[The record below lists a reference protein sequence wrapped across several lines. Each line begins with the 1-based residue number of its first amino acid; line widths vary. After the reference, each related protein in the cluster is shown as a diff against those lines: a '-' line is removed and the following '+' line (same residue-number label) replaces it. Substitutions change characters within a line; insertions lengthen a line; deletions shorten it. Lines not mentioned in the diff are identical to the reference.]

1 MLDIKVSAALMGF
14 TQSEQRK
21 ILDAVYGGD
30 TVSTE
35 RLSEAVKVVTQ
46 IIEDHEE
53 VVEGYAGFPIDKELI
68 QKNKDKF
75 KDDRNIGRVI
85 SQGGQSMVI
94 TGLKSDGRYQVV
106 GKKGEKTA
114 KAPEDIGLNM
124 QREHIDIDDLHQ
136 QMVEGLKQ
144 ARKNVGASTCWDGY
158 KAKGTKKKNG
168 KEVPNCVKEEE
179 IQEKKDCVKAEKKT
193 MHNCAKK
200 VCSEQWGVGECVFGQ
215 HAVPDAEGFVAWYDV
230 LFEHGIEKGVDV
242 STLEVL
248 EEGSHGEHV
257 EHEGQK
263 LDELYKGKHGQSEKE
278 YQDGRSDG
286 GKMISGDSKH
296 SGAAY
301 SHRSYKGVGKPA
313 KPGERQKHQGKMDKG
328 TRADL
333 AYRKANLKKEEVEQ
347 ETIEEKKKGLWAN
360 IHAKRKRGER
370 PAKPGEKDYPKTLN
384 IEDILHDWDDEELD
398 TISFEELEA
407 ICVEA
412 LEELDADV
420 LTEALDIIDGMEL
433 LSEDYY
439 DSAVKASKA
448 ASKTPAAKAGRANLR
463 KEKMKAALKSAGSA
477 VKKGLKTAGKAAA
490 KGAGYAA
497 GATVRAAKAG
507 ASEFKKGYDR
517 GRGGSKGSSSTST
530 VSGDST
536 RSSSSGGSSSG
547 GSGESRVRLRDRIKS
562 GIKRVVGGAARAV
575 SRGSRNLARRMS
587 EERYSW
593 RKEMGMDE

>member
-53 VVEGYAGFPIDKELI
+53 VVEGYAGFPIEKELI

-136 QMVEGLKQ
+136 QMAEGLKQ

-168 KEVPNCVKEEE
+168 KEVPNCVKE
-179 IQEKKDCVKAEKKT
+179 D
-193 MHNCAKK
+193 
-200 VCSEQWGVGECVFGQ
+200 EQ
-215 HAVPDAEGFVAWYDV
+215 
-230 LFEHGIEKGVDV
+230 
-242 STLEVL
+242 
-248 EEGSHGEHV
+248 
-257 EHEGQK
+257 
-263 LDELYKGKHGQSEKE
+263 
-278 YQDGRSDG
+278 
-286 GKMISGDSKH
+286 
-296 SGAAY
+296 
-301 SHRSYKGVGKPA
+301 
-313 KPGERQKHQGKMDKG
+313 
-328 TRADL
+328 
-333 AYRKANLKKEEVEQ
+333 VEQ

-360 IHAKRKRGER
+360 IHAKRKRGEA
-370 PAKPGEKDYPKTLN
+370 PAKKGDKDYPKTLN

-398 TISFEELEA
+398 TISFEELEE

-439 DSAVKASKA
+439 DSAVKASKE

-517 GRGGSKGSSSTST
+517 GREGSTTKSKSSTA
-530 VSGDST
+530 VSGDTT
-536 RSSSSGGSSSG
+536 RSSSSSSG

-562 GIKRVVGGAARAV
+562 GIKKVVGGAARAV

>member
-1 MLDIKVSAALMGF
+1 
-14 TQSEQRK
+14 
-21 ILDAVYGGD
+21 
-30 TVSTE
+30 
-35 RLSEAVKVVTQ
+35 
-46 IIEDHEE
+46 
-53 VVEGYAGFPIDKELI
+53 
-68 QKNKDKF
+68 
-75 KDDRNIGRVI
+75 
-85 SQGGQSMVI
+85 MV
-94 TGLKSDGRYQVV
+94 
-106 GKKGEKTA
+106 
-114 KAPEDIGLNM
+114 
-124 QREHIDIDDLHQ
+124 
-136 QMVEGLKQ
+136 
-144 ARKNVGASTCWDGY
+144 
-158 KAKGTKKKNG
+158 
-168 KEVPNCVKEEE
+168 
-179 IQEKKDCVKAEKKT
+179 
-193 MHNCAKK
+193 
-200 VCSEQWGVGECVFGQ
+200 
-215 HAVPDAEGFVAWYDV
+215 
-230 LFEHGIEKGVDV
+230 
-242 STLEVL
+242 
-248 EEGSHGEHV
+248 
-257 EHEGQK
+257 
-263 LDELYKGKHGQSEKE
+263 
-278 YQDGRSDG
+278 
-286 GKMISGDSKH
+286 SGDSKH

-301 SHRSYKGVGKPA
+301 SSRAVKNTGPNPAGGSKKPKA
-313 KPGERQKHQGKMDKG
+313 QGRMTSG
-328 TRADL
+328 ARAEL

-439 DSAVKASKA
+439 DSAVKASKE

-517 GRGGSKGSSSTST
+517 GRGGSTTKSKSSTA
-530 VSGDST
+530 VSGDTT
-536 RSSSSGGSSSG
+536 RSSSSG

-562 GIKRVVGGAARAV
+562 GIKKVVGGAARAV

>member
-68 QKNKDKF
+68 QKNKERF

-144 ARKNVGASTCWDGY
+144 ARKNIGRDPNKPSCWDGY
-158 KAKGTKKKNG
+158 KAKGTKKKGG

-179 IQEKKDCVKAEKKT
+179 QI
-193 MHNCAKK
+193 
-200 VCSEQWGVGECVFGQ
+200 
-215 HAVPDAEGFVAWYDV
+215 
-230 LFEHGIEKGVDV
+230 
-242 STLEVL
+242 
-248 EEGSHGEHV
+248 
-257 EHEGQK
+257 
-263 LDELYKGKHGQSEKE
+263 DERYKGKHGQSSAE
-278 YQDGRSDG
+278 YKDDRSQG
-286 GKMISGDSKH
+286 GKMISGDSKM
-296 SGAAY
+296 SGAEYTHGRRVKAANPG
-301 SHRSYKGVGKPA
+301 SQPDEGGKT
-313 KPGERQKHQGKMDKG
+313 KPKSQGKMDKG
-328 TRADL
+328 TKADL
-333 AYRKANLKKEEVEQ
+333 AYRKANLKKEDFEAFVE
-347 ETIEEKKKGLWAN
+347 EI
-360 IHAKRKRGER
+360 
-370 PAKPGEKDYPKTLN
+370 
-384 IEDILHDWDDEELD
+384 ILDEEFD
-398 TISFEELEA
+398 TFSFEELHD

>member
-14 TQSEQRK
+14 TQSEQGK

-46 IIEDHEE
+46 ISEDHEE
-53 VVEGYAGFPIDKELI
+53 VVEGYAGFPIEKELI

-94 TGLKSDGRYQVV
+94 TGMKSDGRYQVV

-124 QREHIDIDDLHQ
+124 QREYVDIDDLHQ

-168 KEVPNCVKEEE
+168 KEVPNCVKE
-179 IQEKKDCVKAEKKT
+179 D
-193 MHNCAKK
+193 
-200 VCSEQWGVGECVFGQ
+200 EQ
-215 HAVPDAEGFVAWYDV
+215 
-230 LFEHGIEKGVDV
+230 
-242 STLEVL
+242 
-248 EEGSHGEHV
+248 
-257 EHEGQK
+257 
-263 LDELYKGKHGQSEKE
+263 
-278 YQDGRSDG
+278 
-286 GKMISGDSKH
+286 
-296 SGAAY
+296 
-301 SHRSYKGVGKPA
+301 
-313 KPGERQKHQGKMDKG
+313 
-328 TRADL
+328 
-333 AYRKANLKKEEVEQ
+333 VEQ

-360 IHAKRKRGER
+360 IHAKRKRGEA
-370 PAKPGEKDYPKTLN
+370 PAKKGDKDYPKTLN

-398 TISFEELEA
+398 TISFEELEE

-439 DSAVKASKA
+439 DSAVKASKE

-517 GRGGSKGSSSTST
+517 GREGSTTKSKSSTA
-530 VSGDST
+530 VSGDTT
-536 RSSSSGGSSSG
+536 RSSSSSSG

-562 GIKRVVGGAARAV
+562 GIKKVVGGAARAV

>member
-53 VVEGYAGFPIDKELI
+53 VVEGYAGFPIEKELI

-85 SQGGQSMVI
+85 SHGGQSMVI
-94 TGLKSDGRYQVV
+94 TGMKSDGRYQVV

-114 KAPEDIGLNM
+114 KAPADIGLNL
-124 QREHIDIDDLHQ
+124 QREHVDIDDLHQ

-168 KEVPNCVKEEE
+168 KEVPNCVKE
-179 IQEKKDCVKAEKKT
+179 D
-193 MHNCAKK
+193 
-200 VCSEQWGVGECVFGQ
+200 EQ
-215 HAVPDAEGFVAWYDV
+215 
-230 LFEHGIEKGVDV
+230 
-242 STLEVL
+242 
-248 EEGSHGEHV
+248 
-257 EHEGQK
+257 
-263 LDELYKGKHGQSEKE
+263 
-278 YQDGRSDG
+278 
-286 GKMISGDSKH
+286 
-296 SGAAY
+296 
-301 SHRSYKGVGKPA
+301 
-313 KPGERQKHQGKMDKG
+313 
-328 TRADL
+328 
-333 AYRKANLKKEEVEQ
+333 VEQ

-398 TISFEELEA
+398 TISFEELEE
-407 ICVEA
+407 ICIEA

-517 GRGGSKGSSSTST
+517 GRGGSSSSTST

-562 GIKRVVGGAARAV
+562 GIKKVVGGAARAV

>member
-1 MLDIKVSAALMGF
+1 
-14 TQSEQRK
+14 
-21 ILDAVYGGD
+21 
-30 TVSTE
+30 
-35 RLSEAVKVVTQ
+35 
-46 IIEDHEE
+46 
-53 VVEGYAGFPIDKELI
+53 
-68 QKNKDKF
+68 
-75 KDDRNIGRVI
+75 
-85 SQGGQSMVI
+85 
-94 TGLKSDGRYQVV
+94 
-106 GKKGEKTA
+106 
-114 KAPEDIGLNM
+114 
-124 QREHIDIDDLHQ
+124 
-136 QMVEGLKQ
+136 
-144 ARKNVGASTCWDGY
+144 
-158 KAKGTKKKNG
+158 
-168 KEVPNCVKEEE
+168 
-179 IQEKKDCVKAEKKT
+179 
-193 MHNCAKK
+193 
-200 VCSEQWGVGECVFGQ
+200 
-215 HAVPDAEGFVAWYDV
+215 
-230 LFEHGIEKGVDV
+230 
-242 STLEVL
+242 
-248 EEGSHGEHV
+248 
-257 EHEGQK
+257 
-263 LDELYKGKHGQSEKE
+263 
-278 YQDGRSDG
+278 
-286 GKMISGDSKH
+286 MISGDSKH

-301 SHRSYKGVGKPA
+301 SHRSFKGVGKPA

-328 TRADL
+328 TKADL
-333 AYRKANLKKEEVEQ
+333 AYRKANLKKEEVE
-347 ETIEEKKKGLWAN
+347 TVEEKKGLWDN
-360 IHAKRKRGER
+360 IHAKRKRGEA
-370 PAKPGEKDYPKTLN
+370 PAKKGDKDYPKTLN

-439 DSAVKASKA
+439 DSAVKASKE

-517 GRGGSKGSSSTST
+517 GREGSKGSSSTST

>member
-53 VVEGYAGFPIDKELI
+53 VVEGYAGFPIEKELI
-68 QKNKDKF
+68 QKNKEKF

-94 TGLKSDGRYQVV
+94 TGMKSDGRYQVV

-136 QMVEGLKQ
+136 QMVEGMKQ

-158 KAKGTKKKNG
+158 KAKGTKKKGG

-200 VCSEQWGVGECVFGQ
+200 VCSEQWGVGECVYGQ

-230 LFEHGIEKGVDV
+230 MFEHGIEKGVDV

-257 EHEGQK
+257 EHQGQ
-263 LDELYKGKHGQSEKE
+263 EL
-278 YQDGRSDG
+278 
-286 GKMISGDSKH
+286 
-296 SGAAY
+296 
-301 SHRSYKGVGKPA
+301 
-313 KPGERQKHQGKMDKG
+313 
-328 TRADL
+328 T
-333 AYRKANLKKEEVEQ
+333 
-347 ETIEEKKKGLWAN
+347 EKKKGLWAN
-360 IHAKRKRGER
+360 IHAKRKRGEA
-370 PAKPGEKDYPKTLN
+370 PAKKGDKDYPKTLN

-562 GIKRVVGGAARAV
+562 GIKKVVGGAARAV

>member
-53 VVEGYAGFPIDKELI
+53 VVEGYAGFPIEKELI

-136 QMVEGLKQ
+136 QMAEGLKQ

-168 KEVPNCVKEEE
+168 KEVPNCVKE
-179 IQEKKDCVKAEKKT
+179 D
-193 MHNCAKK
+193 
-200 VCSEQWGVGECVFGQ
+200 EQ
-215 HAVPDAEGFVAWYDV
+215 
-230 LFEHGIEKGVDV
+230 
-242 STLEVL
+242 
-248 EEGSHGEHV
+248 
-257 EHEGQK
+257 
-263 LDELYKGKHGQSEKE
+263 
-278 YQDGRSDG
+278 
-286 GKMISGDSKH
+286 
-296 SGAAY
+296 
-301 SHRSYKGVGKPA
+301 
-313 KPGERQKHQGKMDKG
+313 
-328 TRADL
+328 
-333 AYRKANLKKEEVEQ
+333 VEQ

-360 IHAKRKRGER
+360 IHAKRKRGEA
-370 PAKPGEKDYPKTLN
+370 PAKKRDKDYPKTLN

-439 DSAVKASKA
+439 DSAVKASKE

-517 GRGGSKGSSSTST
+517 GREGSTTKSKSSTA
-530 VSGDST
+530 VSGDTT
-536 RSSSSGGSSSG
+536 RSSSSSSG

-562 GIKRVVGGAARAV
+562 GIKKVVGGAARAV

>member
-1 MLDIKVSAALMGF
+1 MSRHWKSWKKVLTASTLS
-14 TQSEQRK
+14 TKVRNWTNSTR
-21 ILDAVYGGD
+21 
-30 TVSTE
+30 VS
-35 RLSEAVKVVTQ
+35 
-46 IIEDHEE
+46 
-53 VVEGYAGFPIDKELI
+53 
-68 QKNKDKF
+68 
-75 KDDRNIGRVI
+75 
-85 SQGGQSMVI
+85 
-94 TGLKSDGRYQVV
+94 KSDKYQELRW
-106 GKKGEKTA
+106 GKWSLVT
-114 KAPEDIGLNM
+114 
-124 QREHIDIDDLHQ
+124 
-136 QMVEGLKQ
+136 
-144 ARKNVGASTCWDGY
+144 
-158 KAKGTKKKNG
+158 
-168 KEVPNCVKEEE
+168 PN
-179 IQEKKDCVKAEKKT
+179 A
-193 MHNCAKK
+193 
-200 VCSEQWGVGECVFGQ
+200 
-215 HAVPDAEGFVAWYDV
+215 AV
-230 LFEHGIEKGVDV
+230 
-242 STLEVL
+242 
-248 EEGSHGEHV
+248 
-257 EHEGQK
+257 Q
-263 LDELYKGKHGQSEKE
+263 
-278 YQDGRSDG
+278 
-286 GKMISGDSKH
+286 
-296 SGAAY
+296 
-301 SHRSYKGVGKPA
+301 
-313 KPGERQKHQGKMDKG
+313 RQKHARQDG
-328 TRADL
+328 A

-360 IHAKRKRGER
+360 IHAKRKRGEA
-370 PAKPGEKDYPKTLN
+370 PAKKGDKDYPKTLN

-398 TISFEELEA
+398 TISFEELEE

-517 GRGGSKGSSSTST
+517 GREGSKGSSSTST

-562 GIKRVVGGAARAV
+562 GIKKVVGGAARAV